1 MVNKISRNPTVAK
14 IDLSENAKLLVDHEF
29 SQTVGLQKNLPTK
42 TVAFIVYWYR
52 FITNIA
58 ILKKFINFC
67 TENIYPNYINGILY
81 SKTGYYSPFGRL
93 VPTCLLYLV
102 RHTCIEKVFSAMT
115 NWGRSVTSKGP
126 EKRMKRHLV
135 AKMLLFLL
143 IENWPDY
150 HKTGN
155 DTRIRAH
162 TYCAY
167 KYVVSVLF
175 LGKSTCSINYN
186 TDWMLITFWGKR

>member
-1 MVNKISRNPTVAK
+1 MVNKISCNPTVAK

-42 TVAFIVYWYR
+42 TVACNVYWYR

-58 ILKKFINFC
+58 ILKKIINFC

-81 SKTGYYSPFGRL
+81 SKTGYYSPFRRL

-115 NWGRSVTSKGP
+115 NWGRSVTSKWP

-143 IENWPDY
+143 IENQTITKPEMTHAYTRTHIVLINMWFLFY
-150 HKTGN
+150 SSGN
-155 DTRIRAH
+155 QHAR
-162 TYCAY
+162 
-167 KYVVSVLF
+167 
-175 LGKSTCSINYN
+175 
-186 TDWMLITFWGKR
+186 LITTQTGCWSLFEERGN

>member
-58 ILKKFINFC
+58 ILKKLINFC

-93 VPTCLLYLV
+93 VPTCLLYSV
-102 RHTCIEKVFSAMT
+102 RHTCIEKGLTVILDVHFGCQFLCVCGGVGGLFSAMT
-115 NWGRSVTSKGP
+115 DWGRSVTSKWP
-126 EKRMKRHLV
+126 EKRIKRHLV

-143 IENWPDY
+143 IENQ
-150 HKTGN
+150 T
-155 DTRIRAH
+155 
-162 TYCAY
+162 
-167 KYVVSVLF
+167 
-175 LGKSTCSINYN
+175 
-186 TDWMLITFWGKR
+186 ITKPEMKHA

>member
-1 MVNKISRNPTVAK
+1 MVNKISCNPTVAT

-58 ILKKFINFC
+58 IFINFC

-81 SKTGYYSPFGRL
+81 SKTGYYSPFRRL

-102 RHTCIEKVFSAMT
+102 RHTCIEKVFSTMT
-115 NWGRSVTSKGP
+115 NWGRSVTSKWP

-143 IENWPDY
+143 IENQTITKPEMTHAYARTHIVLINMWFVFY
-150 HKTGN
+150 SSGN
-155 DTRIRAH
+155 QHAR
-162 TYCAY
+162 
-167 KYVVSVLF
+167 
-175 LGKSTCSINYN
+175 
-186 TDWMLITFWGKR
+186 LITTQTGCWSLFEERGN

>member
-1 MVNKISRNPTVAK
+1 MVNKISCNPTVAK

-42 TVAFIVYWYR
+42 TVAFNVYWYR

-58 ILKKFINFC
+58 IKKKIINFC

-81 SKTGYYSPFGRL
+81 SKTGYYSPCRRL

-115 NWGRSVTSKGP
+115 NWGRSVTSKWP

-143 IENWPDY
+143 IENQ
-150 HKTGN
+150 T
-155 DTRIRAH
+155 
-162 TYCAY
+162 
-167 KYVVSVLF
+167 
-175 LGKSTCSINYN
+175 
-186 TDWMLITFWGKR
+186 ITKPEMTHA

>member
-1 MVNKISRNPTVAK
+1 MYIDT
-14 IDLSENAKLLVDHEF
+14 DLS
-29 SQTVGLQKNLPTK
+29 QILPFK
-42 TVAFIVYWYR
+42 
-52 FITNIA
+52 
-58 ILKKFINFC
+58 KKFIYFC

-81 SKTGYYSPFGRL
+81 SKTGYYSPFRRL

-115 NWGRSVTSKGP
+115 NWGRSVTSKWP

-155 DTRIRAH
+155 DTRIHAH

-167 KYVVSVLF
+167 NYVVCVLF

-186 TDWMLITFWGKR
+186 TDWMLITFLRKEVIKGARHRSTSATMIYGVFFLL

>member
-1 MVNKISRNPTVAK
+1 MYIDT
-14 IDLSENAKLLVDHEF
+14 DLS
-29 SQTVGLQKNLPTK
+29 QILP
-42 TVAFIVYWYR
+42 F
-52 FITNIA
+52 
-58 ILKKFINFC
+58 KKKIIYFC

-81 SKTGYYSPFGRL
+81 SKTGYYSPFRRL

-115 NWGRSVTSKGP
+115 NWGRSVTSKWP

-155 DTRIRAH
+155 DTRIHAH
-162 TYCAY
+162 THCAITMWFVFY
-167 KYVVSVLF
+167 SS
-175 LGKSTCSINYN
+175 GNQHAR
-186 TDWMLITFWGKR
+186 LITTQTGCWSLFEERGN